1 MSTDK
6 ITFLLNWH
14 ATPYHLPIFLAQA
27 KGYYAAEGI
36 KVALLEP
43 NDPSDVTEI
52 IGSGK
57 VDMGCKAMIH
67 TIAGKARGF
76 PITSIG
82 TLLDEPFTGVIY
94 LEGSG
99 VTEDFTSLRGKRIGY
114 VGEFGKIQIDE
125 LTTHY
130 GLKPSD
136 YTAVRCGMNISRAIK
151 EGTIDAG
158 IGLENVQMCELEEWC
173 KAQGR
178 PISDVKMLRID
189 ELAELGCCCFWSF
202 CAAPGARMR
211 ARTRPRVSACASRL
225 VGRGRSLGR
234 GGAWGGL
241 RPRPLEL
248 DHVHACERRNEN
260 FLTTHKKEAAAFMRA
275 VKRAADDMFADPKA
289 AWAAYCEFK
298 PVMNTP
304 LNEKIYE
311 RSFTYMSRD
320 SANVPRDWTKVGSS
334 AGTQKVPL
342 LTRLSVPAQV
352 TNYSKRLGIVSD
364 DFNPNMTNEFLSW
377 PLLDEVADPIENQK
391 RIARRQ
397 MQIAMNG
404 GVLCGR

>member
-76 PITSIG
+76 PIKSIG

-130 GLKPSD
+130 GLTPND
-136 YTAVRCGMNISRAIK
+136 YTAVRCGMNIARAIK

-173 KAQGR
+173 KTQGR
-178 PISDVKMLRID
+178 PTSDVKMLRID
-189 ELAELGCCCFWSF
+189 ELAELGCCCFCSILYI
-202 CAAPGARMR
+202 
-211 ARTRPRVSACASRL
+211 ASL
-225 VGRGRSLGR
+225 LGR
-234 GGAWGGL
+234 GGALGGL
-241 RPRPLEL
+241 RLRPLEL
-248 DHVHACERRNEN
+248 DHVHTCERSVLSRAMRAEIWLTFSRSDGTGNED
-260 FLTTHKKEAAAFMRA
+260 FLNTHKSEAAAFMRA
-275 VKRAADDMFADPKA
+275 VKRATDEMFADPKA
-289 AWAAYCEFK
+289 AWDAFCEFK
-298 PVMNTP
+298 PIMNTR

-311 RSFTYMSRD
+311 RSVPFLQSKSRSGLIDRNVRSFTYMSRD
-320 SANVPRDWTKVGSS
+320 AANVVRDWTK
-334 AGTQKVPL
+334 
-342 LTRLSVPAQV
+342 V

-404 GVLCGR
+404 GVLAGRH

>member
-6 ITFLLNWH
+6 IVVC
-14 ATPYHLPIFLAQA
+14 IRVSA
-27 KGYYAAEGI
+27 KI
-36 KVALLEP
+36 KVAILEP

-173 KAQGR
+173 KTQGR
-178 PISDVKMLRID
+178 PFSDVKMLRID
-189 ELAELGCCCFWSF
+189 ELAELG
-202 CAAPGARMR
+202 
-211 ARTRPRVSACASRL
+211 
-225 VGRGRSLGR
+225 
-234 GGAWGGL
+234 
-241 RPRPLEL
+241 
-248 DHVHACERRNEN
+248 NEN
-260 FLTTHKKEAAAFMRA
+260 FLATRKKEAAAFMRA

-289 AWAAYCEFK
+289 AWAAYCDFK
-298 PVMNTP
+298 PV
-304 LNEKIYE
+304 
-311 RSFTYMSRD
+311 
-320 SANVPRDWTKVGSS
+320 
-334 AGTQKVPL
+334 
-342 LTRLSVPAQV
+342 
-352 TNYSKRLGIVSD
+352 
-364 DFNPNMTNEFLSW
+364 
-377 PLLDEVADPIENQK
+377 
-391 RIARRQ
+391 
-397 MQIAMNG
+397 
-404 GVLCGR
+404 